1 MSKHTFLVTFSA
13 FSQRAVGDVYV
24 PVTEFSGQNTD
35 QCALFWIG
43 FIDITI
49 GVS

>member
-1 MSKHTFLVTFSA
+1 MSKHTYMFTFTES
-13 FSQRAVGDVYV
+13 SLRAVGDVYGLV
-24 PVTEFSGQNTD
+24 AEFSCQNTY